1 MKVNDINGIG
11 VEQLQPNQ
19 TGSVAPATEKT
30 PESQSGSSLDVI
42 QLSTEARL
50 MQKASQVVAA
60 TDEVRSEK
68 VSALKEQVQQ
78 GTYEVDS
85 QKVANSMISSLLM
98 ER

>member
-11 VEQLQPNQ
+11 VEQLQPSQ
-19 TGSVAPATEKT
+19 TGAAAPTSEKA

-42 QLSTEARL
+42 QLSSEARL
-50 MQKASQVVAA
+50 MQKASQVVAD
-60 TDEVRSEK
+60 TDEVRSDK
-68 VSALKEQVQQ
+68 VEALREQVQQ

>member
-1 MKVNDINGIG
+1 
-11 VEQLQPNQ
+11 
-19 TGSVAPATEKT
+19 
-30 PESQSGSSLDVI
+30 
-42 QLSTEARL
+42 
-50 MQKASQVVAA
+50 MQKASEVVAA